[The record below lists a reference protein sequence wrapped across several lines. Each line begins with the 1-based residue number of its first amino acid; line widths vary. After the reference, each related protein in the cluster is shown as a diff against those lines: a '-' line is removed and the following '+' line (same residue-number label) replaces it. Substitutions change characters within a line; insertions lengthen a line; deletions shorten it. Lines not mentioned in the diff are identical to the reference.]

1 VCSPWQNPS
10 ESVSKIA
17 TREARKKLR
26 PSGKPYLEDFEKG
39 LDFGYRKGKRAGSW
53 VIRRYLGERKYAV
66 DTIGTADDDPGADP
80 AQLLTYHQAR
90 DEARKRTQALADESR
105 IARLGPTVTV
115 RSATE
120 SYIGARDA
128 REQAHAI
135 NGENA
140 PKGLKRDARS
150 RLGKHVL
157 ADEKLSAKPL
167 ATITSADLI
176 EWRNGLPVGAGDRLA
191 RPNGRRPSAAHG
203 SPQPS

>member
-90 DEARKRTQALADESR
+90 DKARKRTEALADESR

-135 NGENA
+135 
-140 PKGLKRDARS
+140 K
-150 RLGKHVL
+150 V
-157 ADEKLSAKPL
+157 
-167 ATITSADLI
+167 
-176 EWRNGLPVGAGDRLA
+176 V
-191 RPNGRRPSAAHG
+191 RRA
-203 SPQPS
+203 